1 MIKNQFS
8 KALLI
13 SSYVLIPILAFS
25 YKFFVGNSSTKYLY
39 DISVLLLGVFSIF
52 ILIQKK
58 NKNLTIKA
66 LPLVVV
72 PVVMLCIL
80 TLNFIIKVNDGS
92 VSNPFYM
99 APFLMEMKLPLYIF
113 IIGLS
118 YLIIKPLNISNFI
131 IYSKV
136 FSYLVIVD
144 VIVRFFISGELY
156 RPTIVS
162 ESNYDGLFILI
173 GLCALFSTP
182 KSKGFILTYLLFSI
196 ATVLT
201 QSKTGIGCLV
211 ILSFIHFATASNIK
225 YVAVLFCLLVVSYFI
240 VEARLSNIQDINKI
254 DRFAMWFSFI
264 DLMRNGDWVNVV
276 FGYVPGYAIKDS
288 DPFLWWFI
296 ENQSE
301 KVGARGLHSFNYH
314 SFWLRLATT
323 YGALFTCYILYY
335 FINFARK
342 GKSFLYFSILV
353 LLQGFSMGAFYL
365 SVNVLILCMYYVSLA
380 STQQQQHKHKHKI

>member
-1 MIKNQFS
+1 MKKNKFS

-13 SSYVLIPILAFS
+13 SSYVLIPVLAFS
-25 YKFFVGNSSTKYLY
+25 YKFLLGNSSTKYLY

-52 ILIQKK
+52 IFIQPK
-58 NKNLTIKA
+58 NKNLSIKA
-66 LPLVVV
+66 LPLVVA
-72 PVVMLCIL
+72 PIVMVFIL

-92 VSNPFYM
+92 VSSSFYI
-99 APFLMEMKLPLYIF
+99 APFLMEMKLPLYIL
-113 IIGLS
+113 IIGFS
-118 YLIIKPLNISNFI
+118 YVILKPLNISNFI
-131 IYSKV
+131 TYSKV
-136 FSYLVIVD
+136 FSYLVIID
-144 VIVRFFISGELY
+144 VIVRFVISGELY

-182 KSKGFILTYLLFSI
+182 KNKKFLFNYLLFCI

-225 YVAVLFCLLVVSYFI
+225 YVAVLFCLLLVSYFI
-240 VEARLSNIQDINKI
+240 VEARLSNIQDIKKI

-264 DLMRNGDWVNVV
+264 DLMKNGEWVNVI

-288 DPFLWWFI
+288 DSYLWWFI

-301 KVGARGLHSFNYH
+301 KVGAQGLHSFNYH

-323 YGALFTCYILYY
+323 YGALFTCYIMYH

-342 GKSFLYFSILV
+342 GKSFLYFSLLV

-365 SVNVLILCMYYVSLA
+365 SVNVLVLCMYYVSLA
-380 STQQQQHKHKHKI
+380 SNQQHENIVQY